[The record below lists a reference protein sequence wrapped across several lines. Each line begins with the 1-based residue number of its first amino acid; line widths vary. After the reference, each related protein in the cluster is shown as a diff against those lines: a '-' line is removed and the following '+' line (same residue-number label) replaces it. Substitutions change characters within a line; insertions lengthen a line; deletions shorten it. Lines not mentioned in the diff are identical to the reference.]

1 MAVLP
6 FPCLLS
12 YFRPQDLLLPLPSPA
27 VLEQLF
33 PRLRPVLAP
42 PAGRAV
48 CILRPF
54 QVLPSAAVP
63 RSELVKASRQVLWRS
78 LHHPVW
84 PLVFCQLVFPSP
96 DPLFSPA
103 PCFAPLL
110 LCYFPP
116 QIGQGPGWGHPPY
129 PVPIGGGGGCRSK
142 RGNETVNETGVLSPV
157 ATSRVLAARRP
168 SAIMCFPWVRR
179 LSHDVVW
186 RNCVSLADKL

>member
-6 FPCLLS
+6 FPCLLP
-12 YFRPQDLLLPLPSPA
+12 YFRPQDLLLSLPFPS
-27 VLEQLF
+27 VLEQMF
-33 PRLRPVLAP
+33 PRLCPVLAP

-48 CILRPF
+48 CVFRPL

-63 RSELVKASRQVLWRS
+63 RSELVKASRQVLRRS

-84 PLVFCQLVFPSP
+84 LLVSCQLVLPSP
-96 DPLFSPA
+96 DPFFSPA

-129 PVPIGGGGGCRSK
+129 PVLVPIPQP
-142 RGNETVNETGVLSPV
+142 LHSPGI
-157 ATSRVLAARRP
+157 RLLCCLLRP
-168 SAIMCFPWVRR
+168 LIRFLISLHSFVGRAPSDFNAHLRPR
-179 LSHDVVW
+179 L
-186 RNCVSLADKL
+186 L